1 MKLLSKMNEI
11 KFEHVEKFCDTL
23 IDVQNNL
30 SKEFKYID
38 MSLFKMKNV
47 NKFYILFIIYMKYLI
62 FFSKEVGKFG
72 FFKKFSEVNSK
83 NKDNKMACRIVSK
96 PDYADVIQK
105 FILKTKDIE
114 FIFSTLAGLIKQDE
128 VDLLFEK
135 RLIISMFLYNTISKM
150 IFSDLKELM
159 IRFLRKKILS
169 FEQKK

>member
-1 MKLLSKMNEI
+1 
-11 KFEHVEKFCDTL
+11 
-23 IDVQNNL
+23 
-30 SKEFKYID
+30 
-38 MSLFKMKNV
+38 MS
-47 NKFYILFIIYMKYLI
+47 
-62 FFSKEVGKFG
+62 
-72 FFKKFSEVNSK
+72 
-83 NKDNKMACRIVSK
+83 CRIVSK
-96 PDYADVIQK
+96 PDYSDVIQK

-169 FEQKK
+169 FEQKNK